1 MASSV
6 LMRWGQ
12 VLSNPVEAD
21 LQCQAE
27 REEILTDSLQV
38 VSGLHVGRAHLHK
51 GIADLVQHL
60 REKRGVRSKG
70 RQQLEM
76 LGGEC

>member
-12 VLSNPVEAD
+12 GLSNPVEAD

-38 VSGLHVGRAHLHK
+38 VNGLHISRAHLHK

-60 REKRGVRSKG
+60 REKRRVRSKG
-70 RQQLEM
+70 KAVIGTAGR
-76 LGGEC
+76 

>member
-1 MASSV
+1 MASPV
-6 LMRWGQ
+6 LMHWGQ
-12 VLSNPVEAD
+12 GLSNPMEAD

-38 VSGLHVGRAHLHK
+38 VSGLHIGRAHLHK

-60 REKRGVRSKG
+60 REKRGVRCKG
-70 RQQLEM
+70 KAAIRIA
-76 LGGEC
+76 GR

>member
-27 REEILTDSLQV
+27 REEILTDSL
-38 VSGLHVGRAHLHK
+38 
-51 GIADLVQHL
+51 
-60 REKRGVRSKG
+60 
-70 RQQLEM
+70 
-76 LGGEC
+76 